1 MRNYSLL
8 EFVISNAN
16 LKKGKNRLGVTIR
29 NNGEEILRNIILLLN
44 PIDKNNIL
52 VEKNEQF
59 VHALVPGKEISVDF
73 QVSLR
78 ASGSVYL
85 SVTGFGNADDYFSTE
100 SSPMKLV
107 VEELPEEDIQT
118 AF

>member
-8 EFVISNAN
+8 KFVITHAN
-16 LKKGKNRLGVTIR
+16 LRRGKNNLDVTIC
-29 NNGEEILRNIILLLN
+29 NNGDEILRNVIFLLT

-52 VEKNEQF
+52 VEKSKQF
-59 VHALVPGKEISVDF
+59 VHALVPGKEISVGF

-78 ASGSVYL
+78 ASGSVLL
-85 SVTGFGNADDYFSTE
+85 SVTGFGNADDYFSTK
-100 SSPMKLV
+100 SLPIKLV
-107 VEELPEEDIQT
+107 VEESTAKDIRT